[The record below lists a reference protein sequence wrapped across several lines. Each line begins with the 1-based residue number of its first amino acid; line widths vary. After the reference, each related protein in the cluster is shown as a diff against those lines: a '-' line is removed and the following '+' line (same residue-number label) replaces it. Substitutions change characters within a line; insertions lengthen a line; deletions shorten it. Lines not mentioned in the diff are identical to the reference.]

1 MLCFSL
7 HLLSGWVILMHPL
20 QATHRSCH
28 HGVCRT
34 ILNGSRKIH
43 PDHPQETLPAGF
55 LSTLCTV
62 IIQRQLVG
70 TCRYIIRN
78 NQSGRKSNSLSPCP
92 CFRLHY
98 ILGFVVL
105 WFEKQFNTFL
115 LWSFRNKIIMLNK
128 RTINSDSPSP
138 VQTVFP
144 IRREKYLCVSPL

>member
-128 RTINSDSPSP
+128 RTINSDSSSP
-138 VQTVFP
+138 VQTVQLEGRS
-144 IRREKYLCVSPL
+144 IYVSAH